1 MRTRQDVGI
10 LFTVAAIE
18 DKYHMSLP
26 SHPPVVL
33 SYGNNIVRMRVKPS
47 PITYGHEL
55 LVETERRVGVGR

>member
-10 LFTVAAIE
+10 LFTVAATE
-18 DKYHMSLP
+18 DKYISLP
-26 SHPPVVL
+26 PGVL

-55 LVETERRVGVGR
+55 LVETKWGVGR

>member
-18 DKYHMSLP
+18 DKYHMC
-26 SHPPVVL
+26 PPPEVL
-33 SYGNNIVRMRVKPS
+33 SYGNNIVKMRVKPS

-55 LVETERRVGVGR
+55 LVETEWRVGVGR